1 MSTIFG
7 YPSIQELSIDPNL
20 READLKV
27 PSRDAWAV
35 FLSAYSKGDWT
46 SIDQCPVELLEAA
59 DDEVS
64 ADSFKGSTGHFDD
77 HHIYPSVDITS
88 DVARNVRKFVLSQ
101 DYLPPPRSPYEH
113 LRKSCILEY
122 DILGRSQKSNI
133 QNAADVIAAFFP
145 GDVITTFTLFDGN
158 YQTLAAVGGNKAL
171 LEKYAL
177 TLDKPIA
184 SFNSLCGHSV
194 LQDELMFVPDLEN
207 DWRFRA
213 NPYRYAGVM
222 SCIGM
227 PVSLML
233 DSKTIL
239 PSNASPDVRIG
250 IGAIIV
256 LFIDHHKRTLTE
268 TEVMVVKNVTAMLE
282 TQLRATWESQ
292 VRIQEAETRALIS
305 GMIEEAFVIEQK
317 QRQEAEDSSIKL
329 SERRYSTQEDGLTE
343 ITRKA
348 LDQLVVLLPHISGLA
363 AVDLSPKHS
372 EVS

>member
-184 SFNSLCGHSV
+184 VQQSLRSFGT
-194 LQDELMFVPDLEN
+194 P
-207 DWRFRA
+207 
-213 NPYRYAGVM
+213 G
-222 SCIGM
+222 
-227 PVSLML
+227 
-233 DSKTIL
+233 
-239 PSNASPDVRIG
+239 
-250 IGAIIV
+250 
-256 LFIDHHKRTLTE
+256 
-268 TEVMVVKNVTAMLE
+268 
-282 TQLRATWESQ
+282 
-292 VRIQEAETRALIS
+292 
-305 GMIEEAFVIEQK
+305 
-317 QRQEAEDSSIKL
+317 
-329 SERRYSTQEDGLTE
+329 
-343 ITRKA
+343 
-348 LDQLVVLLPHISGLA
+348 
-363 AVDLSPKHS
+363 
-372 EVS
+372 